1 MKQKSEDMPRSMQP
15 PIQDQVIYEERAMT
29 EESFEP
35 IEQKAPTPVPAQ
47 PIPESNPS
55 DFEDKYLPQQEQ

>member
-1 MKQKSEDMPRSMQP
+1 MQP